1 MPIIYL
7 ELRCDSISSVLGD
20 LLRSQISAKT
30 DLGLRAKQFV
40 DAGSLVPDDVMSTLI
55 VHELKLMKEDSWLL
69 DGQ

>member
-1 MPIIYL
+1 M
-7 ELRCDSISSVLGD
+7 ELRCDSIFSVLGD